1 MICLSLCTIGLDV
14 ELETN
19 VIVEEGE
26 RRRPYIEPGHDA
38 FDDNVINAAGEIGI
52 QWESWRKKLSTNDK
66 TNETNGNLELSYL
79 SPYMFNILTW
89 FVVSI
94 D

>member
-26 RRRPYIEPGHDA
+26 RKRPYIEPGHDA
-38 FDDNVINAAGEIGI
+38 FDDNNVINVAGELGI
-52 QWESWRKKLSTNDK
+52 QWDS
-66 TNETNGNLELSYL
+66 
-79 SPYMFNILTW
+79 
-89 FVVSI
+89 
-94 D
+94 

>member
-26 RRRPYIEPGHDA
+26 RKRPYVEPGHDA
-38 FDDNVINAAGEIGI
+38 FDDNNVINAAGELGI
-52 QWESWRKKLSTNDK
+52 QYGIVDAMKHDTNDK
-66 TNETNGNLELSYL
+66 TNETNSNLNFLK
-79 SPYMFNILTW
+79 TT
-89 FVVSI
+89 
-94 D
+94 

>member
-52 QWESWRKKLSTNDK
+52 QWES
-66 TNETNGNLELSYL
+66 
-79 SPYMFNILTW
+79 
-89 FVVSI
+89 
-94 D
+94 